1 MIEQKNHITKN
12 YRPTYAEV
20 GTGRLVFNISTQK
33 STKLIFRIK
42 LNYYATMITKPLD
55 VQYIST
61 FQYTTSL
68 HPKVEFTLAS
78 EMKQHIQ
85 NITARGQVSL
95 LHGKLRNYY

>member
-1 MIEQKNHITKN
+1 
-12 YRPTYAEV
+12 
-20 GTGRLVFNISTQK
+20 
-33 STKLIFRIK
+33 
-42 LNYYATMITKPLD
+42 MITKPLD